1 MSTELSKDEV
11 NKLCQDLVYKV
22 AYAFYDSPI
31 TEKKLGEIL
40 NVGPNDVRKYLAN
53 PSYVNK
59 EKIAVN
65 TQSNWVPRGGREQPQ
80 RKSRD
85 VIYWYL
91 DYREFSDVVK
101 YRIAMMRKAIDE
113 KLKQEVGKRGYVC
126 SNCGKGYDP
135 LEISNT
141 FDPRTN
147 LFLCELCGGELVE
160 DDPSTH
166 TADGQA
172 AAGDQMQRFNLAT
185 APIRDALKQIEGQ
198 RLPTINMVA
207 WIAKNVVTDVPD
219 GKEEDTESRKRK
231 IDVVFDAEDDSE
243 EKERLAQEQRQQN
256 ALPDWHLKST
266 VTGDATTLGIKEA
279 AAERNRASEGPVSKK
294 EKIADD
300 DDDLAAH
307 YANMENDDED
317 EMEDADE
324 PELAQESSIEPTPDD
339 TPAPAGDDDVMVSV
353 GGVMKPLLDV
363 TEADQDEMTPAE
375 YEAYAAAM
383 GF

>member
-1 MSTELSKDEV
+1 M
-11 NKLCQDLVYKV
+11 
-22 AYAFYDSPI
+22 
-31 TEKKLGEIL
+31 
-40 NVGPNDVRKYLAN
+40 
-53 PSYVNK
+53 
-59 EKIAVN
+59 AVN
-65 TQSNWVPRGGREQPQ
+65 AQSNWVPRGGREQPQ

-126 SNCGKGYDP
+126 SHCGKGYDP

-160 DDPSTH
+160 DDPNQH
-166 TADGQA
+166 VAEGQG
-172 AAGDQMQRFNLAT
+172 AGDQMQRFNLAT

-219 GKEEDTESRKRK
+219 GKDEDTESRKRK
-231 IDVVFDAEDDSE
+231 IDVVFDAEDDGA
-243 EKERLAQEQRQQN
+243 ERARVAREQRQQN

-279 AAERNRASEGPVSKK
+279 AAERSRASDGPVATK
-294 EKIADD
+294 EKVADD

-307 YANMENDDED
+307 YANMENDDD
-317 EMEDADE
+317 DMEDAE
-324 PELAQESSIEPTPDD
+324 EMELAPDETSAEPTPGVSD
-339 TPAPAGDDDVMVSV
+339 TPAGDDDAMVSV
-353 GGVMKPLLDV
+353 GGVLKPLLDV
-363 TEADQDEMTPAE
+363 TEADQDDMTPAE

>member
-1 MSTELSKDEV
+1 MNAQST
-11 NKLCQDLVYKV
+11 
-22 AYAFYDSPI
+22 
-31 TEKKLGEIL
+31 
-40 NVGPNDVRKYLAN
+40 
-53 PSYVNK
+53 
-59 EKIAVN
+59 
-65 TQSNWVPRGGREQPQ
+65 WVPRGGQGQPP

-126 SNCGKGYDP
+126 PNCGKVYDP
-135 LEISNT
+135 LEIPNM
-141 FDPRTN
+141 FDPASN
-147 LFLCELCGGELVE
+147 LFLCELCGHELVE
-160 DDPSTH
+160 DDPNTH
-166 TADGQA
+166 APEA
-172 AAGDQMQRFNLAT
+172 AGGGTGAGDQMQRFNKAT

-219 GKEEDTESRKRK
+219 GKDEEDGAKRRKV
-231 IDVVFDAEDDSE
+231 DVVFDAEDDSAE
-243 EKERLAQEQRQQN
+243 RERLANEQRQQN

-279 AAERNRASEGPVSKK
+279 VLAEKRMSEGPSGRT
-294 EKIADD
+294 EKQAAED

-307 YANMENDDED
+307 YANMDNDDED
-317 EMEDADE
+317 DEDDMEEADADDM
-324 PELAQESSIEPTPDD
+324 ELAQDETSMEPTPGD
-339 TPAPAGDDDVMVSV
+339 TPAGTGAEPAGDDGAMVSV

-375 YEAYAAAM
+375 YEAYASAM